1 MSDQAISDNTLADEA
16 VVLPADAGLKTW
28 LGFSLMCLGMFMAI
42 LDIQVVATSLPAIQE
57 ALGISRDAM
66 SWIQTAYLIAE
77 IIAIPLTGWLTRLL
91 SLRWLFVGAIGLFT
105 LASIGCAASGNFA
118 TLVVFRVCQGFAG
131 GALIPAVFSAV
142 FLLFPLRLH
151 PAATTLAGVVAV
163 LAPTIGPVVGG
174 WITETWSWHWLF
186 LINVLPGLLAAAATP
201 FLLPRDKPHLAE
213 FKVLDRLSL
222 LLMAIALATLELG
235 LKQAPQDGW
244 LAPKPLLLFAVSAT
258 CGVIFVTRTVKAAYP
273 IVELTTLSARVQASF
288 SCCRSI
294 PRPMNI
300 VWVSPLP
307 ISPEKAIRP
316 VTPFTPFTLF
326 TFCKSAGS

>member
-1 MSDQAISDNTLADEA
+1 MSDQAISDNPLASEA
-16 VVLPADAGLKTW
+16 VVLPADAGARTW
-28 LGFSLMCLGMFMAI
+28 LGFILMCLGMFMAI
-42 LDIQVVATSLPAIQE
+42 LDIQVVATSLPAIQQ

-118 TLVVFRVCQGFAG
+118 TLIVFRVCQGFAG

-174 WITETWSWHWLF
+174 WIT
-186 LINVLPGLLAAAATP
+186 
-201 FLLPRDKPHLAE
+201 
-213 FKVLDRLSL
+213 
-222 LLMAIALATLELG
+222 
-235 LKQAPQDGW
+235 
-244 LAPKPLLLFAVSAT
+244 
-258 CGVIFVTRTVKAAYP
+258 
-273 IVELTTLSARVQASF
+273 
-288 SCCRSI
+288 
-294 PRPMNI
+294 
-300 VWVSPLP
+300 
-307 ISPEKAIRP
+307 
-316 VTPFTPFTLF
+316 
-326 TFCKSAGS
+326 